1 MQPPLSF
8 GEGLGV
14 RLKFSMK
21 KLLMYFIQGL
31 LVTVPVA
38 ITLFVVYQIID
49 LVSSAFSIFGT
60 IISPAIDPLIYLF
73 ISAGII
79 FTMGILGSSIILQP
93 LFNLLDS
100 ALERTPFIKTIYSSV
115 KDLME
120 AFVGGK
126 KRFDKPVLVMI
137 NKENNIRRLGFLTK
151 ERLDELNIQEGFVAI
166 YLPMSYSFSGNLI
179 IVPAENV
186 TPIDA
191 TSTEVMKFIISGGV
205 TEM

>member
-1 MQPPLSF
+1 
-8 GEGLGV
+8 
-14 RLKFSMK
+14 MK

-38 ITLFVVYQIID
+38 ITLFVVYKIID

-60 IISPAIDPLIYLF
+60 IVSPAVDPFIYLL
-73 ISAGII
+73 ISVGII
-79 FTMGILGSSIILQP
+79 FLMGLLGSSIILQP
-93 LFNLLDS
+93 LFNLFDS

-126 KRFDKPVLVMI
+126 KRFDKPVLVVV
-137 NKENNIRRLGFLTK
+137 NKENNIRRLGFVTQQSLSDLK
-151 ERLDELNIQEGFVAI
+151 IQEGFVAV

-179 IVPAENV
+179 IVPAENISPV
-186 TPIDA
+186 DA
-191 TSTEVMKFIISGGV
+191 SSTDVMKFIISGGV
-205 TEM
+205 TEID